1 MSTLLAPVTPTAPC
15 GDDLSFSS
23 EFDHIQ
29 ELRRADD
36 PTLDQGEWV
45 TALKSADWPEVVKQC
60 DALLSHRTKDL
71 RLLVWRVEAL
81 AQMKGYPGLAQGLED
96 CVQVCEAFW
105 DGLHPLP
112 EDGDMEQRA
121 GSIRWLLAQLQRLA
135 RSLPVTSA
143 ANGRFTL
150 AQMDEARQ
158 LQTAIE
164 RDPDHAAALSEG
176 KPTLAQV
183 QRARS
188 DTPAAFLRAN
198 VEALALARAQLHG
211 LQTLLDPRLG
221 DEGPSF
227 VHARQA
233 LDDAFHAVER
243 LAREAGVITG
253 PGSPDSPEGSPAA
266 ANGSPSG
273 SQSGAAKAASLTG
286 EPTDRAQALRQL
298 RMVADFFRRTEPHS
312 PVALLADKAARWGE
326 MPLEQWLREVIKDQG
341 SLGHLEELL
350 GMKPA
355 GEPGA

>member
-1 MSTLLAPVTPTAPC
+1 MSALLSPLSSAAPC
-15 GDDLSFSS
+15 GDDLSFSP

-45 TALKSADWPEVVKQC
+45 TALKSADWPAVVAQC
-60 DALLSHRTKDL
+60 DALLKDRTKDL

-81 AQMKGYPGLAQGLED
+81 AQVKGYPGLAQGLED

-112 EDGDMEQRA
+112 DGGDMEQRA

-143 ANGRFTL
+143 PSGRFTL

-158 LQTAIE
+158 LQMAIE
-164 RDPDHAAALSEG
+164 RDPDHAAALGEG
-176 KPTLAQV
+176 KVTLAQV

-198 VEALALARAQLHG
+198 VAAMAVARTQLQVLQALM
-211 LQTLLDPRLG
+211 DPRLG

-233 LDDAFHAVER
+233 LDDAYHAVEK
-243 LAREAGVITG
+243 LARDAGVITEAR
-253 PGSPDSPEGSPAA
+253 SDSAA
-266 ANGSPSG
+266 DEAQSASGDPS
-273 SQSGAAKAASLTG
+273 SGAARPTGTFSASG

-298 RMVADFFRRTEPHS
+298 RVVADFFRRTEPHS

-326 MPLEQWLREVIKDQG
+326 MPLEQWLREVIKDPS

-350 GMKPA
+350 GMKPPADPA
-355 GEPGA
+355 G